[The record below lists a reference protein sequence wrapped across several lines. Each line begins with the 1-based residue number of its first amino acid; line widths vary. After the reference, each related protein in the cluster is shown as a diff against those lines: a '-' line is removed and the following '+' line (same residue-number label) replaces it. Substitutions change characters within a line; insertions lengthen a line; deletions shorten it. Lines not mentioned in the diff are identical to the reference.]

1 MPLKSARKRETPMT
15 RLSTGTGG
23 RIAAISA
30 VFFVSTAVVV
40 LSATIV
46 GGRLVALQTAR
57 AEAAAPAETAL
68 SINRAGKSDALP
80 VTLAKAAR
88 PEIKFVEVIGVR
100 DAAIIYRDREGNV
113 LFQTDPLANVTIVSK
128 NVELP
133 EVTIR
138 ETEATKVERL
148 PIESSGPAKPHG
160 CESAFARPSP
170 ESLTRMSSRC
180 ITALPAS
187 RQTEVA
193 VLR

>member
-1 MPLKSARKRETPMT
+1 VL
-15 RLSTGTGG
+15 
-23 RIAAISA
+23 
-30 VFFVSTAVVV
+30 FVSAAVVV

-57 AEAAAPAETAL
+57 ADAATPAETAL
-68 SINRAGKSDALP
+68 SVNRAGKSDALP